1 MNYRWRIL
9 VLSRYGSAGA
19 SSRLRFMQY
28 FPFLERAGAAI
39 TVSAFF
45 DDESVKHFYAT
56 TKRRSSDVL
65 SAYTRRIRSVMT
77 ARRYSLI
84 WIEKEV
90 FPFLP
95 GDLNV
100 LLAVSGVPYVV
111 DYDDAIFHGYDLH
124 SSWLVRRC
132 LSNKLNAL
140 LANAQHVTVGNGYL
154 ESYVRS
160 HGAREVT
167 QVPTVVDVA
176 RYTVHPEPNPDELR
190 IGWIGSPATAKY
202 LYLVRDSLIALG
214 QRRRVKLV
222 TIGAPPLADYGV
234 PIEQHPW
241 TEATENEL
249 LGSIHLGIMPLP
261 DEHWERGKCG
271 YKLIQYMA
279 AGRPV
284 VASAVGIN
292 RDIVKSDVGYLAPT
306 QQGWVDAI
314 DNLGN
319 DHSKRRAC
327 GIAARHLVERK
338 YSLQVTAPLVV
349 SVLQSAGERITQ

>member
-1 MNYRWRIL
+1 
-9 VLSRYGSAGA
+9 
-19 SSRLRFMQY
+19 MQY

-56 TKRRSSDVL
+56 TKRRSLDVL
-65 SAYTRRIRSVMT
+65 SAYARRIRSVLT
-77 ARRYSLI
+77 ARRFSVI
-84 WIEKEV
+84 WIEKEM

-95 GDLNV
+95 GDLNI
-100 LLAVSGVPYVV
+100 LLTASGVPYVV
-111 DYDDAIFHGYDLH
+111 DYDDAIFHNYDLH

-132 LSNKLNAL
+132 LSGKLNAL

-154 ESYVRS
+154 ENYVRS
-160 HGAREVT
+160 HGAKDVT
-167 QVPTVVDVA
+167 RVPTVVDIA
-176 RYTVHPEPNPDELR
+176 RYTVRPEPSSEELR

-202 LYLVRDSLIALG
+202 LYLVRDALIALG

-222 TIGAPPLADYGV
+222 TIGAPSLADYGV
-234 PIEQHPW
+234 PIEQHTW
-241 TEATENEL
+241 TEESENKL
-249 LGSIHLGIMPLP
+249 LGSVHLGIMPLP
-261 DEHWERGKCG
+261 DEEWERGKCG

-292 RDIVKSDVGYLAPT
+292 REIVTSDIGYLTET
-306 QQGWVDAI
+306 QKDWVDALRE
-314 DNLGN
+314 LGN
-319 DHSKRRAC
+319 DPMKRGAYGKRA
-327 GIAARHLVERK
+327 RQLVEHE

-349 SVLQSAGERITQ
+349 SVLRAAAERKIP